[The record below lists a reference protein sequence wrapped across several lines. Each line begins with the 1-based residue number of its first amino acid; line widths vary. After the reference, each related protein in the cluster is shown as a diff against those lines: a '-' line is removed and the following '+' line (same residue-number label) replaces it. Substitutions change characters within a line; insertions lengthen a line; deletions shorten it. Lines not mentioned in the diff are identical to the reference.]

1 MVCAHGIRAKL
12 LLGLPLAAGLRGV
25 LLGLV
30 RRQPRW
36 VPYFACFVVFNYVGL
51 FSELAKRSAREPPRR
66 LAEET
71 P

>member
-1 MVCAHGIRAKL
+1 
-12 LLGLPLAAGLRGV
+12 V

-30 RRQPRW
+30 GRQPRW
-36 VPYFACFVVFNYVGL
+36 GPYFACFVVFNYVGL